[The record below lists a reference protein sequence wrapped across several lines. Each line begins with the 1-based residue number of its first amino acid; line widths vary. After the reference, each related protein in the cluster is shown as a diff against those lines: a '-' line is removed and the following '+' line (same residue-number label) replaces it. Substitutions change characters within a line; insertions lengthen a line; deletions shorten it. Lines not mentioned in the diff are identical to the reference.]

1 MPINT
6 QLTILYRLPARLITS
21 TDSDADETDIRF
33 SVEKSLNSKT
43 INEKTTKKST
53 LPALPQM
60 PDLISATSGN

>member
-1 MPINT
+1 M
-6 QLTILYRLPARLITS
+6 TS
-21 TDSDADETDIRF
+21 SDSDADDTAIRF

-43 INEKTTKKST
+43 INEKTTRTKKST